1 MYNLF
6 SSGGVQAPG
15 AFPLARVRTV
25 PPLRSSS
32 GPPGCFGVFCG
43 VFPGVPQPLPD
54 PVSCSA
60 CHLCRYAGPFCFSSG
75 PPARSLGCWRLVIRC
90 LYIITISVNSQQHFA
105 QIAYFVYL
113 HKSKRLKCAKCTK
126 GDPGKETPDSRGKSD
141 LHKAARRRSWQA
153 LSDPCV
159 SWPSRKRRAP
169 CRQMDILYIISRA
182 RAKRMIYRPR
192 AV

>member
-1 MYNLF
+1 MWWVLVGWWIA
-6 SSGGVQAPG
+6 SPVPAGLICSIGSVPSPG
-15 AFPLARVRTV
+15 AFPLARLRTV
-25 PPLRSSS
+25 PPLRSSAGPS
-32 GPPGCFGVFCG
+32 GCLGVCCG

-90 LYIITISVNSQQHFA
+90 LYIITISVNSQQHFT

-126 GDPGKETPDSRGKSD
+126 DDPGKETPDSRGKSD
-141 LHKAARRRSWQA
+141 LRKTAGRRSWRA
-153 LSDPCV
+153 PSDPRG
-159 SWPSRKRRAP
+159 SWPSRKRRDQ
-169 CRQMDILYIISRA
+169 CRQSAI
-182 RAKRMIYRPR
+182 P
-192 AV
+192 